1 MADPETDAAIAAKWP
16 DAWAKANDPSRRNRS
31 KARQQI
37 RQRYRL
43 SLEFAAF
50 KQANPDARC
59 GNCDSFG
66 PMPHDSR
73 MMCGAESDFHGY
85 AIATADG
92 LCMKWRLAHMAGQ
105 EVEA

>member
-16 DAWAKANDPSRRNRS
+16 EQWARANNPALRNRS

-43 SLEFAAF
+43 AQAFDAF

-59 GNCDSFG
+59 GNCGSFK
-66 PMPHDSR
+66 PMPNDAKGAMH
-73 MMCGAESDFHGY
+73 CEAESDFYGY
-85 AIATADG
+85 QLANANG
-92 LCMKWRLAHMAGQ
+92 LCVKWSAKS
-105 EVEA
+105 